1 MVDTFQV
8 YNLLCHYMN
17 QKNLK
22 KKKMSSTGKCP
33 LNIHII
39 SIYDLNNCRTNFVFL
54 IGTTQQLIFDGSNK
68 MMKIIHIYS
77 SNSLPRHLDRGVHHK
92 ALTDFVNDF
101 IVLASATRK
110 ACSRL

>member
-1 MVDTFQV
+1 
-8 YNLLCHYMN
+8 
-17 QKNLK
+17 
-22 KKKMSSTGKCP
+22 MSSTGKCP

-39 SIYDLNNCRTNFVFL
+39 GIYDLNNCTTNFVFF

-77 SNSLPRHLDRGVHHK
+77 SNSLPQHLDCGVHRK
-92 ALTDFVNDF
+92 APADFVNDF
-101 IVLASATRK
+101 IVLTSATRK

>member
-1 MVDTFQV
+1 MSL
-8 YNLLCHYMN
+8 YE
-17 QKNLK
+17 LK
-22 KKKMSSTGKCP
+22 EFKKKMSSTGKCP
-33 LNIHII
+33 LIIHII
-39 SIYDLNNCRTNFVFL
+39 SIYDLNNCTTNFFFL

-110 ACSRL
+110 ACSQL